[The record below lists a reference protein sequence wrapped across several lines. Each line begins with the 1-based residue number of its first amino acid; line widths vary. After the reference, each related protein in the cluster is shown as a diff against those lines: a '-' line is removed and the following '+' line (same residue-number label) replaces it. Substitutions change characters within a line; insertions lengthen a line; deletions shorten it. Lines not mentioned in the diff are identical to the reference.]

1 LSKPRTVQKFDCA
14 VPVNAA
20 TLLGQLK
27 RLVIEIQDHIGEA
40 IPVEMVQ
47 LHSELHTAFFWLIF
61 VRKFNEPEPGGVK

>member
-47 LHSELHTAFFWLIF
+47 LHSELHTAFF
-61 VRKFNEPEPGGVK
+61 